1 MKVGFILECTPQGPD
16 AAIYTYLAK
25 HFCNDL
31 EILKPETLSSK
42 AGVMEQGADVAKT
55 LLDTGC
61 DYVFIIWD
69 RMPKWGGT
77 GRCEDHIATL
87 ENSLQQVGADRAKI
101 FLCCISDMLESWL
114 IADGR
119 GIDAWIASKTNHPM
133 PGFGDHKTPATQT
146 SPKERIK
153 SYLQQNFPKW
163 KYKDFENNFDILKHI
178 PEFSRVAN
186 WNDSFRFFK
195 ERVEAICP

>member
-42 AGVMEQGADVAKT
+42 AGVMEQGAEVAKT

-87 ENSLQQVGADRAKI
+87 ENSLQQVGADRTKI

-119 GIDAWIASKTNHPM
+119 GIDAWIASKTNHAM
-133 PGFGDHKTPATQT
+133 PGFGDHKTAAEQT
-146 SPKERIK
+146 NPKDRIK
-153 SYLQQNFPKW
+153 NYLREHFGKW
-163 KYKDFENNFDILKHI
+163 KYNDFENNFDILKHI